1 MSVSL
6 MTLQVAEDLGYDT
19 SNGTA
24 DTGECVDGESQL
36 SATSFQIRRK
46 RAVTNYSYTTKE
58 VTESDVQSEVGLHLH
73 FFQEKM
79 LLFSLSCNS
88 FVFLFFLFC
97 L

>member
-58 VTESDVQSEVGLHLH
+58 VTESDVQSEVVCICTSSKKNVIIFIEL
-73 FFQEKM
+73 
-79 LLFSLSCNS
+79 
-88 FVFLFFLFC
+88 
-97 L
+97 